1 MNNDLPESDHIVRY
15 VKPSNLELGR
25 VSISEF
31 KLREGREDERGVSV
45 NWLEY
50 YNNFSKEEQL
60 AEIRRVSRLKLRKN
74 GRFAELNV
82 GEIKRLVSKELRDL
96 RIIHTPLDAEGHFL
110 ADPSH
115 SEIVGLPSENPEK
128 SDLIA
133 QMIVQSVSCLHPGVA
148 E

>member
-1 MNNDLPESDHIVRY
+1 MNDNNLPESDHIVRY
-15 VKPSNLELGR
+15 VKPSNLEFDR
-25 VSISEF
+25 VSIAEF
-31 KLREGREDERGVSV
+31 KWREGREKGISV
-45 NWLEY
+45 NWIEY
-50 YNNFSKEEQL
+50 YKNFSKEGQL

-82 GEIKRLVSKELRDL
+82 GEIKRFVSEELRDL
-96 RIIHTPLDAEGHFL
+96 SIIHTPLDAEKGFL

-133 QMIVQSVSCLHPGVA
+133 QMIVECVCDLHPAVA